1 MLTEI
6 KEVKNP
12 KNTTM
17 SSDSEPYGLN
27 EVDEFHKNKAKITFD
42 NSTLSKNYKNTRK
55 RYDHNSDEDLAY
67 SDEDVMNINEEDS
80 EEEQEDEDFDSEH
93 DEENPL
99 DGATVYKKLFGKK
112 LRSVED
118 VEELEEEDENN
129 WGSTKSNYYGADDV
143 SDNEDDAKAM
153 EEEAK
158 KQQKSHMESL
168 NMMDFMDLDDE
179 TEQKEWSTAAKEYDN
194 KAFEGDSGIVQI
206 EKQNVDSIASFSEKE
221 KVDFLKSRFPEFTPL
236 YKEYKNIN
244 EKLEKT
250 KASLLLIDSESN
262 QELFTVLNMKK
273 SAYLSNLA
281 SMNLYFVILLNNL
294 QDPDNEDFKNMKY
307 HPIMEKILLTK
318 EIVRQADSLP
328 ENYESNDIEDVD
340 ENEEINE
347 LDEDILANAVEEDED
362 IENSE
367 SEEDEEEVASEEE
380 SDIEFE
386 SRVNVS
392 DQKKNRGDFIED
404 EINDIDL
411 AEKNQKKK
419 SLRFYTAKID
429 KSDRQSNDKLV
440 GGDDDIPY
448 KERMFERKQRLLEEA
463 RQRGLQKQD
472 DFAKQME
479 EEEDVDMDK
488 INEINNY
495 NTEEIEDFYNSVSK
509 TKADKKE
516 KRSEAHRL
524 AKQASTEGKLE
535 ELAETL
541 DEDGKRAI
549 NYQILKNKGLTP
561 HRHKD
566 NRNSRVKKRKKYEKA
581 QKKLRSIKQVYKG
594 PHDGRYEGEKSGIRK
609 DISKSTKL

>member
-1 MLTEI
+1 
-6 KEVKNP
+6 
-12 KNTTM
+12 
-17 SSDSEPYGLN
+17 
-27 EVDEFHKNKAKITFD
+27 
-42 NSTLSKNYKNTRK
+42 
-55 RYDHNSDEDLAY
+55 
-67 SDEDVMNINEEDS
+67 
-80 EEEQEDEDFDSEH
+80 
-93 DEENPL
+93 
-99 DGATVYKKLFGKK
+99 
-112 LRSVED
+112 
-118 VEELEEEDENN
+118 
-129 WGSTKSNYYGADDV
+129 
-143 SDNEDDAKAM
+143 
-153 EEEAK
+153 
-158 KQQKSHMESL
+158 
-168 NMMDFMDLDDE
+168 
-179 TEQKEWSTAAKEYDN
+179 
-194 KAFEGDSGIVQI
+194 
-206 EKQNVDSIASFSEKE
+206 
-221 KVDFLKSRFPEFTPL
+221 
-236 YKEYKNIN
+236 
-244 EKLEKT
+244 
-250 KASLLLIDSESN
+250 
-262 QELFTVLNMKK
+262 MKK

-367 SEEDEEEVASEEE
+367 SEEDEEEVASEED

-386 SRVNVS
+386 ARVNVS

-524 AKQASTEGKLE
+524 AKQASTE

>member
-1 MLTEI
+1 
-6 KEVKNP
+6 
-12 KNTTM
+12 M

-42 NSTLSKNYKNTRK
+42 NSTLSKNYKNTRQ
-55 RYDHNSDEDLAY
+55 RYDVNSDEDLAY
-67 SDEDVMNINEEDS
+67 SDEDVMNINEDDS
-80 EEEQEDEDFDSEH
+80 EDESEQQDDAQDDSED
-93 DEENPL
+93 DEQNPL

-118 VEELEEEDENN
+118 VGDMDEDDENN
-129 WGSTKSNYYGADDV
+129 WGSSKSNYYGADDV

-158 KQQKSHMESL
+158 KQQISHMESL

-179 TEQKEWSTAAKEYDN
+179 TEQKEWSNAAKEYDN
-194 KAFEGDSGIVQI
+194 KAFEMDSGIVQI
-206 EKQNVDSIASFSEKE
+206 EKQSTDSIASFSEKE
-221 KVDFLKSRFPEFTPL
+221 KLDFLKSRFPEFTPL
-236 YKEYKNIN
+236 YKEYKSIN
-244 EKLEKT
+244 EKLENVK
-250 KASLLLIDSESN
+250 SILLETDADSN
-262 QELFTVLNMKK
+262 QELFTVMNMKK

-281 SMNLYFVILLNNL
+281 SMNLYFFVLLKNL

-307 HPIMEKILLTK
+307 HPVMEKILLTK

-328 ENYESNDIEDVD
+328 ETYESNTVDDVD
-340 ENEEINE
+340 DEEEINE
-347 LDEDILANAVEEDED
+347 LDEDILADVVEEDEQSMD
-362 IENSE
+362 ESGSEEENS
-367 SEEDEEEVASEEE
+367 ASEEE
-380 SDIEFE
+380 SEIELE
-386 SRVNVS
+386 SRVIAS
-392 DQKKNRGDFIED
+392 KGKKDQGDFIED
-404 EINDIDL
+404 EINDVDL

-429 KSDRQSNDKLV
+429 KSDRQASDKLV

-479 EEEDVDMDK
+479 EDEDVDMDK
-488 INEINNY
+488 IDEINNY
-495 NTEEIEDFYNSVSK
+495 DSKEIEDFYNAVSK
-509 TKADKKE
+509 SKSDKKQNRQE
-516 KRSEAHRL
+516 SHKL
-524 AKQASTEGKLE
+524 AKQAATEGKLE

-581 QKKLRSIKQVYKG
+581 QKKLRSMKQVYKG
-594 PHDGRYEGEKSGIRK
+594 PHNGRYEGEKSGIRK

>member
-1 MLTEI
+1 
-6 KEVKNP
+6 
-12 KNTTM
+12 M

-42 NSTLSKNYKNTRK
+42 NSTLSKNYKNTRQ
-55 RYDHNSDEDLAY
+55 RYDVNSDEDLAY
-67 SDEDVMNINEEDS
+67 SDEDVMNINEDDS
-80 EEEQEDEDFDSEH
+80 EDESEQQVDDQDESED
-93 DEENPL
+93 DEQNPL

-118 VEELEEEDENN
+118 VEDLNEDEENN
-129 WGSTKSNYYGADDV
+129 WGSSKSNYYGADDV

-179 TEQKEWSTAAKEYDN
+179 TEQKEWTNAAKEYDN
-194 KAFEGDSGIVQI
+194 KAFEMDSGIVQI
-206 EKQNVDSIASFSEKE
+206 EKQSTDTIASFSEKE
-221 KVDFLKSRFPEFTPL
+221 KLDFLKSRFPEFTPL
-236 YKEYKNIN
+236 YKEYKSIN
-244 EKLEKT
+244 EKLENVK
-250 KASLLLIDSESN
+250 SILLETDADSN
-262 QELFTVLNMKK
+262 QELFTVMNMKK

-281 SMNLYFVILLNNL
+281 SMNLYFFVLLKNL
-294 QDPDNEDFKNMKY
+294 QDPDNEEFKNMKY

-318 EIVRQADSLP
+318 EIVRQADLLP
-328 ENYESNDIEDVD
+328 ETYESNTVD
-340 ENEEINE
+340 
-347 LDEDILANAVEEDED
+347 DD
-362 IENSE
+362 
-367 SEEDEEEVASEEE
+367 DEEEEIKEIDEGILADVVAEDDEQSMEESGSDEENSTSEEE
-380 SDIEFE
+380 SEIELE
-386 SRVNVS
+386 SRVFAS
-392 DQKKNRGDFIED
+392 KGKKDQGDFIED
-404 EINDIDL
+404 DINDIDL

-429 KSDRQSNDKLV
+429 KSDRQASDKLV

-463 RQRGLQKQD
+463 RQRGLQKKD

-479 EEEDVDMDK
+479 ENEDVDMDK
-488 INEINNY
+488 IDEINNY
-495 NTEEIEDFYNSVSK
+495 DSKEIEDFYNAVSK
-509 TKADKKE
+509 SKSDKKQNRQE
-516 KRSEAHRL
+516 SHKL
-524 AKQASTEGKLE
+524 AKQAATEGKLE

-581 QKKLRSIKQVYKG
+581 QKKLRSMKQVYKG
-594 PHDGRYEGEKSGIRK
+594 PHNGRYEGEKSGIRK

>member
-1 MLTEI
+1 
-6 KEVKNP
+6 
-12 KNTTM
+12 M

-42 NSTLSKNYKNTRK
+42 NSTLSKNYKNTRQ
-55 RYDHNSDEDLAY
+55 RYDVNSDEDLAY
-67 SDEDVMNINEEDS
+67 SDEDVMNINEDDS
-80 EEEQEDEDFDSEH
+80 EDESEQQDDAQDDSED
-93 DEENPL
+93 DEQNPL

-118 VEELEEEDENN
+118 VGDMDEDDENN
-129 WGSTKSNYYGADDV
+129 WGSSKSNYYGADDV

-158 KQQKSHMESL
+158 KQQISHMESL

-179 TEQKEWSTAAKEYDN
+179 TEQKEWSNAAKEYDN
-194 KAFEGDSGIVQI
+194 KAFEMDSGIVQI
-206 EKQNVDSIASFSEKE
+206 EKQSTDSIASFSEKE
-221 KVDFLKSRFPEFTPL
+221 KLDFLKSRFPEFTPL
-236 YKEYKNIN
+236 YKEYKSIN
-244 EKLEKT
+244 EKLENVK
-250 KASLLLIDSESN
+250 SILLETDADSN
-262 QELFTVLNMKK
+262 QELFTVMNMKK

-281 SMNLYFVILLNNL
+281 SMNLYFFVLLKNL

-307 HPIMEKILLTK
+307 HPVMEKILLTK

-328 ENYESNDIEDVD
+328 ETYESTTVDDVD
-340 ENEEINE
+340 DEEEIIE
-347 LDEDILANAVEEDED
+347 LDEDILADVVEEDEQSMD
-362 IENSE
+362 ESGSEEENS
-367 SEEDEEEVASEEE
+367 ASEEE
-380 SDIEFE
+380 SEIELE
-386 SRVNVS
+386 SRVIAS
-392 DQKKNRGDFIED
+392 KGKKDQGDFIED
-404 EINDIDL
+404 EINDVDL

-429 KSDRQSNDKLV
+429 KSDRQASDKLV

-479 EEEDVDMDK
+479 EDEDVDMDK
-488 INEINNY
+488 IDEINNY
-495 NTEEIEDFYNSVSK
+495 DSKEIEDFYNAVSK
-509 TKADKKE
+509 SKSDKKQNRQE
-516 KRSEAHRL
+516 SHKL
-524 AKQASTEGKLE
+524 AKQAATEGKLE

-581 QKKLRSIKQVYKG
+581 QKKLRSMKQVYKG
-594 PHDGRYEGEKSGIRK
+594 PHNGRYEGEKSGIRK

>member
-1 MLTEI
+1 
-6 KEVKNP
+6 
-12 KNTTM
+12 M

-42 NSTLSKNYKNTRK
+42 NSTLSKNYKNTRQ
-55 RYDHNSDEDLAY
+55 RYDVNSDEELAY
-67 SDEDVMNINEEDS
+67 SDEDVMNINEDDS
-80 EEEQEDEDFDSEH
+80 EDESEQQDDAQDDSED
-93 DEENPL
+93 DEQNPL

-118 VEELEEEDENN
+118 VEDMDEDDENN
-129 WGSTKSNYYGADDV
+129 WGSSKSNYYGADDV

-179 TEQKEWSTAAKEYDN
+179 TEQKEWSNAAKEYDN
-194 KAFEGDSGIVQI
+194 KAFEMDSGIVQI
-206 EKQNVDSIASFSEKE
+206 EKQSTDSIASFSEKE
-221 KVDFLKSRFPEFTPL
+221 KLDFLKSRFPEFTPL
-236 YKEYKNIN
+236 YKEYKSIN
-244 EKLEKT
+244 EKLENVK
-250 KASLLLIDSESN
+250 SILLETDADSN
-262 QELFTVLNMKK
+262 QELFTVMNMKK

-281 SMNLYFVILLNNL
+281 SMNLYFFVLLKNL

-307 HPIMEKILLTK
+307 HPVMEKILLTK

-328 ENYESNDIEDVD
+328 ETYESNTVDDVD
-340 ENEEINE
+340 DEEEINE
-347 LDEDILANAVEEDED
+347 LDEDILADVVEEDEQSMD
-362 IENSE
+362 ESGSEEENS
-367 SEEDEEEVASEEE
+367 ASEEE
-380 SDIEFE
+380 SEIELE
-386 SRVNVS
+386 SRVIAS
-392 DQKKNRGDFIED
+392 KGKKDQGDFIED
-404 EINDIDL
+404 EINDVDL

-429 KSDRQSNDKLV
+429 KSDRQASDKLV

-479 EEEDVDMDK
+479 EDEDVDMDK
-488 INEINNY
+488 IDEINNY
-495 NTEEIEDFYNSVSK
+495 DSKEIENFYNAVSK
-509 TKADKKE
+509 SKSDKKQNRQE
-516 KRSEAHRL
+516 SHKL
-524 AKQASTEGKLE
+524 AKQAATEGKLE

-581 QKKLRSIKQVYKG
+581 QKKLRSMKQVYKG
-594 PHDGRYEGEKSGIRK
+594 PHNGRYEGEKSGIRK

>member
-1 MLTEI
+1 
-6 KEVKNP
+6 
-12 KNTTM
+12 M

-42 NSTLSKNYKNTRK
+42 NSTLSKNYKNTRQ
-55 RYDHNSDEDLAY
+55 RYDVNSDEDLAY
-67 SDEDVMNINEEDS
+67 SDEDVMNINEDDS
-80 EEEQEDEDFDSEH
+80 EDESEQQDDAQDDSED
-93 DEENPL
+93 DEQNPL

-118 VEELEEEDENN
+118 VEDMDGDDENN
-129 WGSTKSNYYGADDV
+129 WGSSKSNYYGADDV

-179 TEQKEWSTAAKEYDN
+179 TEQKEWSNAAKEYDN
-194 KAFEGDSGIVQI
+194 KAFEMDSGIVQI
-206 EKQNVDSIASFSEKE
+206 EKQSTDSIASFSEKE
-221 KVDFLKSRFPEFTPL
+221 KLDFLKSRFPEFTPL
-236 YKEYKNIN
+236 YKEYKSIN
-244 EKLEKT
+244 EKLENVK
-250 KASLLLIDSESN
+250 SILLETDADSN
-262 QELFTVLNMKK
+262 QELFTVMNMKK

-281 SMNLYFVILLNNL
+281 SMNLYFFVLLKNL
-294 QDPDNEDFKNMKY
+294 QDPDNEEFKNMKY
-307 HPIMEKILLTK
+307 HPVMEKILLTK

-328 ENYESNDIEDVD
+328 ETYESNTVDDVD
-340 ENEEINE
+340 DEEEINE
-347 LDEDILANAVEEDED
+347 LDEDILADVVEEDEQSMD
-362 IENSE
+362 ESGSEEENS
-367 SEEDEEEVASEEE
+367 ASEEE
-380 SDIEFE
+380 SEIELE
-386 SRVNVS
+386 SRVIAS
-392 DQKKNRGDFIED
+392 KGKKDQGDFIED
-404 EINDIDL
+404 EINDVDL

-429 KSDRQSNDKLV
+429 KSDRQASDKLV

-479 EEEDVDMDK
+479 EDEDVDMDK
-488 INEINNY
+488 IDEINNY
-495 NTEEIEDFYNSVSK
+495 DSKEIEDFYNAVSK
-509 TKADKKE
+509 SKSDKKQNRQE
-516 KRSEAHRL
+516 SHKL
-524 AKQASTEGKLE
+524 AKQAATEGKLE

-581 QKKLRSIKQVYKG
+581 QKKLRSMKQVYKG
-594 PHDGRYEGEKSGIRK
+594 PHNGRYEGEKSGIRK

>member
-1 MLTEI
+1 
-6 KEVKNP
+6 
-12 KNTTM
+12 M

-42 NSTLSKNYKNTRK
+42 NSTLSKNYKNTRQ
-55 RYDHNSDEDLAY
+55 RYDVNSDEDLAY
-67 SDEDVMNINEEDS
+67 SDEDVMNINEDDS
-80 EEEQEDEDFDSEH
+80 EDESEQQDDAQDDSED
-93 DEENPL
+93 DEQNPL

-118 VEELEEEDENN
+118 VEDMDEDDENN
-129 WGSTKSNYYGADDV
+129 WGSSKSNYYGADDV

-179 TEQKEWSTAAKEYDN
+179 TEQKEWSNAAKEYDN
-194 KAFEGDSGIVQI
+194 KAFEMDSGIVQI
-206 EKQNVDSIASFSEKE
+206 EKQSTDSIASFSEKE
-221 KVDFLKSRFPEFTPL
+221 KLDFLKSRFPEFTPL
-236 YKEYKNIN
+236 YKEYKSIN
-244 EKLEKT
+244 EKLENVK
-250 KASLLLIDSESN
+250 SILLETDADSN
-262 QELFTVLNMKK
+262 QELFTVMNMKK

-281 SMNLYFVILLNNL
+281 SMNLYFFVLLKNL

-307 HPIMEKILLTK
+307 HPVMEKILLTK

-328 ENYESNDIEDVD
+328 ETYESTTVDDVD
-340 ENEEINE
+340 DEEEINE
-347 LDEDILANAVEEDED
+347 LDEDILADVVEEDEQSMD
-362 IENSE
+362 ESGSEEENS
-367 SEEDEEEVASEEE
+367 ASEEE
-380 SDIEFE
+380 SEIELE
-386 SRVNVS
+386 SRVIAS
-392 DQKKNRGDFIED
+392 KGKKDQGDFIED
-404 EINDIDL
+404 EINDVDL

-429 KSDRQSNDKLV
+429 KSDRQASDKLV

-479 EEEDVDMDK
+479 EDEDVDMDK
-488 INEINNY
+488 IDEINNY
-495 NTEEIEDFYNSVSK
+495 DSKEIEDFYNAVSK
-509 TKADKKE
+509 SKSDKKQNRQE
-516 KRSEAHRL
+516 SHKL
-524 AKQASTEGKLE
+524 AKQAATEGKLE

-581 QKKLRSIKQVYKG
+581 QKKLRSMKQVYKG
-594 PHDGRYEGEKSGIRK
+594 PHNGRYEGEKSGIRK

>member
-1 MLTEI
+1 
-6 KEVKNP
+6 
-12 KNTTM
+12 M

-42 NSTLSKNYKNTRK
+42 NSTLSKNYKNTRQ
-55 RYDHNSDEDLAY
+55 RYDVNSDEELAY
-67 SDEDVMNINEEDS
+67 SDEDVMNINEDDS
-80 EEEQEDEDFDSEH
+80 EDESEQQDDAQDDSED
-93 DEENPL
+93 DEQNPL

-118 VEELEEEDENN
+118 VEDMDEDDENN
-129 WGSTKSNYYGADDV
+129 WGSSKSNYYGADDV

-179 TEQKEWSTAAKEYDN
+179 TEQKEWSNAAKEYDN
-194 KAFEGDSGIVQI
+194 KAFEMDSGIVQI
-206 EKQNVDSIASFSEKE
+206 EKQSTDSIASFSEKE
-221 KVDFLKSRFPEFTPL
+221 KLDFLKSRFPEFTPL
-236 YKEYKNIN
+236 YKEYKSIN
-244 EKLEKT
+244 EKLENVK
-250 KASLLLIDSESN
+250 SILLETDADSN
-262 QELFTVLNMKK
+262 QELFTVMNMKK

-281 SMNLYFVILLNNL
+281 SMNLYFFVLLKNL

-307 HPIMEKILLTK
+307 HPVMEKILLTK

-328 ENYESNDIEDVD
+328 ETYESNTVDDVD
-340 ENEEINE
+340 DEEEINE
-347 LDEDILANAVEEDED
+347 LDEDILADVVEEDEQSMD
-362 IENSE
+362 ESGSEEENS
-367 SEEDEEEVASEEE
+367 ASEEE
-380 SDIEFE
+380 SEIELE
-386 SRVNVS
+386 SRVIAS
-392 DQKKNRGDFIED
+392 KGKKDQGDFIED
-404 EINDIDL
+404 EINDVDL

-429 KSDRQSNDKLV
+429 KSDRQASDKLV

-479 EEEDVDMDK
+479 EDEDVDMDK
-488 INEINNY
+488 IDEINNY
-495 NTEEIEDFYNSVSK
+495 DSKEIEDFYNAVSK
-509 TKADKKE
+509 SKSDKKQNRQE
-516 KRSEAHRL
+516 SHKL
-524 AKQASTEGKLE
+524 AKQAATEGKLE

-581 QKKLRSIKQVYKG
+581 QKKLRSMKQVYKG
-594 PHDGRYEGEKSGIRK
+594 PHNGRYEGEKSGIRK

>member
-1 MLTEI
+1 
-6 KEVKNP
+6 
-12 KNTTM
+12 M

-42 NSTLSKNYKNTRK
+42 NSTLSKNYKNTRQ
-55 RYDHNSDEDLAY
+55 RYDINSDEDLAY
-67 SDEDVMNINEEDS
+67 SDEDVMSINEENSQDESDKQDDDQVDS
-80 EEEQEDEDFDSEH
+80 EDDEQ
-93 DEENPL
+93 NPL

-112 LRSVED
+112 LRSVEE
-118 VEELEEEDENN
+118 VEELDEDDENN
-129 WGSTKSNYYGADDV
+129 WGSSKSNYYGADDV

-158 KQQKSHMESL
+158 KQQQSHMESL

-179 TEQKEWSTAAKEYDN
+179 TEQKEWSNAAKEYDN
-194 KAFEGDSGIVQI
+194 KAFEVDSGIVQI
-206 EKQNVDSIASFSEKE
+206 EKQNTDSIASFSEKE
-221 KVDFLKSRFPEFTPL
+221 KLEFLRSRFPEFTPL
-236 YKEYKNIN
+236 YKEYKSIN
-244 EKLEKT
+244 QKLENVK
-250 KASLLLIDSESN
+250 SVLSETDCDSN
-262 QELFTVLNMKK
+262 QELFTVMNMKK

-281 SMNLYFVILLNNL
+281 SMNLYFFILLKNL
-294 QDPDNEDFKNMKY
+294 QDPDNEEFKNMKY

-328 ENYESNDIEDVD
+328 ETYESNTMDDVD
-340 ENEEINE
+340 EDEEISE
-347 LDEDILANAVEEDED
+347 LDEDILANAVEEENEDQLMEESKSDE
-362 IENSE
+362 ENS
-367 SEEDEEEVASEEE
+367 ASEEE
-380 SDIEFE
+380 SEIELE
-386 SRVNVS
+386 SRVIASKV
-392 DQKKNRGDFIED
+392 KKDKSDFIED

-429 KSDRQSNDKLV
+429 KSDRQASDKLV

-463 RQRGLQKQD
+463 RQRGLQKKD

-479 EEEDVDMDK
+479 EDEDIDMDK
-488 INEINNY
+488 IDEINNY
-495 NTEEIEDFYNSVSK
+495 NSKEIEDFYSSVSK
-509 TKADKKE
+509 SKSDKKQS
-516 KRSEAHRL
+516 RQEAHKL
-524 AKQASTEGKLE
+524 AKQAATEGKLE

-581 QKKLRSIKQVYKG
+581 QKKLRSMKQVYQG
-594 PHDGRYEGEKSGIRK
+594 PHNGRYEGEKSGIRK

>member
-1 MLTEI
+1 
-6 KEVKNP
+6 
-12 KNTTM
+12 M

-42 NSTLSKNYKNTRK
+42 NSTLSKNYKNTRQ
-55 RYDHNSDEDLAY
+55 RYDVNSDEDLAY
-67 SDEDVMNINEEDS
+67 SDEDVMNINEDDS
-80 EEEQEDEDFDSEH
+80 EDESEQQDDGQDDSED
-93 DEENPL
+93 DEQNPL

-118 VEELEEEDENN
+118 VEDMDEDDENN
-129 WGSTKSNYYGADDV
+129 WGSSKSNYYGADDV

-179 TEQKEWSTAAKEYDN
+179 TEQKEWSNAAKEYDN
-194 KAFEGDSGIVQI
+194 KAFEMDSGIVQI
-206 EKQNVDSIASFSEKE
+206 EKQSTDSIASFSEKE
-221 KVDFLKSRFPEFTPL
+221 KLDFLKSRFPEFTPL
-236 YKEYKNIN
+236 YKEYKSIN
-244 EKLEKT
+244 EKLENVK
-250 KASLLLIDSESN
+250 SILLETDADSN
-262 QELFTVLNMKK
+262 QELFTVMNMKK

-281 SMNLYFVILLNNL
+281 SMNLYFFVLLKNL

-307 HPIMEKILLTK
+307 HPVMEKILLTK

-328 ENYESNDIEDVD
+328 ETYESNTVDDVD
-340 ENEEINE
+340 DEEEINE
-347 LDEDILANAVEEDED
+347 LDEDILADVVEEDEQSMD
-362 IENSE
+362 ESGSEEENS
-367 SEEDEEEVASEEE
+367 ASEEE
-380 SDIEFE
+380 SEIELE
-386 SRVNVS
+386 SRVIAS
-392 DQKKNRGDFIED
+392 KGKKDQGDFIED
-404 EINDIDL
+404 EINDVDL

-429 KSDRQSNDKLV
+429 KSDRQASDKLV

-479 EEEDVDMDK
+479 EDEDVDMDK
-488 INEINNY
+488 IDEINNY
-495 NTEEIEDFYNSVSK
+495 DSKEIEDFYNAVSK
-509 TKADKKE
+509 SKSDKKQNRQE
-516 KRSEAHRL
+516 SHKL
-524 AKQASTEGKLE
+524 AKQAATEGKLE

-581 QKKLRSIKQVYKG
+581 QKKLRSMKQVYKG
-594 PHDGRYEGEKSGIRK
+594 PHNGRYEGEKSGIRK

>member
-1 MLTEI
+1 
-6 KEVKNP
+6 
-12 KNTTM
+12 M

-42 NSTLSKNYKNTRK
+42 NSTLSKNYKNTRQ
-55 RYDHNSDEDLAY
+55 RYDVNSDEELAY
-67 SDEDVMNINEEDS
+67 SDEDVMNINEDDS
-80 EEEQEDEDFDSEH
+80 EDESEQQDDAQDDSED
-93 DEENPL
+93 DEQNPL

-118 VEELEEEDENN
+118 VEDMDEDDENN
-129 WGSTKSNYYGADDV
+129 WGSSKSNYYGADDV

-179 TEQKEWSTAAKEYDN
+179 TEQKEWSNAAKEYDN
-194 KAFEGDSGIVQI
+194 KAFEMDSGIVQI
-206 EKQNVDSIASFSEKE
+206 EKQSTDSIASFSEKE
-221 KVDFLKSRFPEFTPL
+221 KLDFLKSRFPEFTPL
-236 YKEYKNIN
+236 YKEYKSIN
-244 EKLEKT
+244 EKLENVK
-250 KASLLLIDSESN
+250 SILLETDADSN
-262 QELFTVLNMKK
+262 QELFTVMNMKK

-281 SMNLYFVILLNNL
+281 SMNLYFFVLLKNL

-307 HPIMEKILLTK
+307 HPVMEKILLTK

-328 ENYESNDIEDVD
+328 ETYESNTVDDVD
-340 ENEEINE
+340 DEEEINE
-347 LDEDILANAVEEDED
+347 LDEDILADVVEEDEQSMD
-362 IENSE
+362 ESGSEEENS
-367 SEEDEEEVASEEE
+367 ASEEE
-380 SDIEFE
+380 SEIELE
-386 SRVNVS
+386 SRVVAS
-392 DQKKNRGDFIED
+392 KGKKDQGDFIED
-404 EINDIDL
+404 EINDVDL

-429 KSDRQSNDKLV
+429 KSDRQASDKLV

-479 EEEDVDMDK
+479 EDEDVDMDK
-488 INEINNY
+488 IDEINNY
-495 NTEEIEDFYNSVSK
+495 DSKEIEDFYNAVSK
-509 TKADKKE
+509 SKSDKKQNRQE
-516 KRSEAHRL
+516 SHKL
-524 AKQASTEGKLE
+524 AKQAATEGKLE

-581 QKKLRSIKQVYKG
+581 QKKLRSMKQVYKG
-594 PHDGRYEGEKSGIRK
+594 PHNGRYEGEKSGIRK

>member
-1 MLTEI
+1 
-6 KEVKNP
+6 
-12 KNTTM
+12 M

-42 NSTLSKNYKNTRK
+42 NSTLSKNYKNTRQ
-55 RYDHNSDEDLAY
+55 RYDVNSDEDLAY
-67 SDEDVMNINEEDS
+67 SDEDVMNINEDDS
-80 EEEQEDEDFDSEH
+80 EDESEQQDDAQDDSED
-93 DEENPL
+93 DEQNPL

-118 VEELEEEDENN
+118 VEDMDEDDENN
-129 WGSTKSNYYGADDV
+129 WGSSKSNYYGADDV

-179 TEQKEWSTAAKEYDN
+179 TEQKEWSNAAKEYDN
-194 KAFEGDSGIVQI
+194 KAFEMDSGIVQI
-206 EKQNVDSIASFSEKE
+206 EKQSTDSIASFSEKE
-221 KVDFLKSRFPEFTPL
+221 KLDFLKSRFPEFTPL
-236 YKEYKNIN
+236 YKEYKSIN
-244 EKLEKT
+244 EKLENVK
-250 KASLLLIDSESN
+250 SILLETDADSN
-262 QELFTVLNMKK
+262 QELFTVMNMKK

-281 SMNLYFVILLNNL
+281 SMNLYFFVLLKNL

-307 HPIMEKILLTK
+307 HPVMEKILLTK

-328 ENYESNDIEDVD
+328 ETYESNTVDDVD
-340 ENEEINE
+340 DEEEINE
-347 LDEDILANAVEEDED
+347 LDEDILADVVEEDEQSMD
-362 IENSE
+362 ESGSEEENS
-367 SEEDEEEVASEEE
+367 ASEEE
-380 SDIEFE
+380 SEIELE
-386 SRVNVS
+386 SRVIAS
-392 DQKKNRGDFIED
+392 KGKKDQGDFIED
-404 EINDIDL
+404 EINDVDL

-429 KSDRQSNDKLV
+429 KSDRQASDKLV

-479 EEEDVDMDK
+479 EDEDVDMDK
-488 INEINNY
+488 IDEINNY
-495 NTEEIEDFYNSVSK
+495 DSKEIEDFYNAVSK
-509 TKADKKE
+509 SKSDKKQNRQE
-516 KRSEAHRL
+516 SHKL
-524 AKQASTEGKLE
+524 AKQAATEGKLE

-581 QKKLRSIKQVYKG
+581 QKKLRSMKQVYKG
-594 PHDGRYEGEKSGIRK
+594 PHNGRYEGEKSGIRK

>member
-1 MLTEI
+1 
-6 KEVKNP
+6 
-12 KNTTM
+12 M

-42 NSTLSKNYKNTRK
+42 NSTLSKNYKNTRQ
-55 RYDHNSDEDLAY
+55 RYDVNSDEDLAY
-67 SDEDVMNINEEDS
+67 SDEDVMNINEDDS
-80 EEEQEDEDFDSEH
+80 EDESEQQVDDQDESED
-93 DEENPL
+93 DEQNPL

-118 VEELEEEDENN
+118 VEDLNEDEENN
-129 WGSTKSNYYGADDV
+129 WGSSKSNYYGADDV

-179 TEQKEWSTAAKEYDN
+179 TEQKEWTNAAKEYDN
-194 KAFEGDSGIVQI
+194 KAFEMDSGIVQI
-206 EKQNVDSIASFSEKE
+206 EKQSTDTIASFSEKE
-221 KVDFLKSRFPEFTPL
+221 KLDFLKSRFPEFTPL
-236 YKEYKNIN
+236 YKEYKSIN
-244 EKLEKT
+244 EKLENVK
-250 KASLLLIDSESN
+250 SILLETDADSN
-262 QELFTVLNMKK
+262 QELFTVMNMKK

-281 SMNLYFVILLNNL
+281 SMNLYFFVLLKNL
-294 QDPDNEDFKNMKY
+294 QDPDNEEFKNMKY

-318 EIVRQADSLP
+318 EIVRQADLLP
-328 ENYESNDIEDVD
+328 ETYESNTVD
-340 ENEEINE
+340 
-347 LDEDILANAVEEDED
+347 DD
-362 IENSE
+362 
-367 SEEDEEEVASEEE
+367 DEEEEIKEIDEGILADVVAEDDEQSMEESGSDEENSTSEEE
-380 SDIEFE
+380 SEIELE
-386 SRVNVS
+386 SRVFAS
-392 DQKKNRGDFIED
+392 KGKKDQGDFIED
-404 EINDIDL
+404 VINDIDL

-429 KSDRQSNDKLV
+429 KSDRQASDKLV

-463 RQRGLQKQD
+463 RQRGLQKKD

-479 EEEDVDMDK
+479 ENEDVDMDK
-488 INEINNY
+488 IDEINNY
-495 NTEEIEDFYNSVSK
+495 DSKEIEDFYNAVSK
-509 TKADKKE
+509 SKSDKKQSRQE
-516 KRSEAHRL
+516 SHKL
-524 AKQASTEGKLE
+524 AKQAATEGKLE

-581 QKKLRSIKQVYKG
+581 QKKLRSMKQVYKG
-594 PHDGRYEGEKSGIRK
+594 PHNGRYEGEKSGIRK

>member
-1 MLTEI
+1 
-6 KEVKNP
+6 
-12 KNTTM
+12 M

-42 NSTLSKNYKNTRK
+42 NSTLSKNYKNTRQ
-55 RYDHNSDEDLAY
+55 RYDVNSDEELAY
-67 SDEDVMNINEEDS
+67 SDEDVMNINEDDS
-80 EEEQEDEDFDSEH
+80 EDESEQQDDAQDDSED
-93 DEENPL
+93 DEQNPL

-118 VEELEEEDENN
+118 VEDMDEDDENN
-129 WGSTKSNYYGADDV
+129 WGSSKSNYYGADDV

-179 TEQKEWSTAAKEYDN
+179 TEQKEWSNAAKEYDN
-194 KAFEGDSGIVQI
+194 KAFEMDSGIVQI
-206 EKQNVDSIASFSEKE
+206 EKQSTDSIASFSEKE
-221 KVDFLKSRFPEFTPL
+221 KLDFLKSRFPEFTPL
-236 YKEYKNIN
+236 YKEYKSIN
-244 EKLEKT
+244 EKLENVK
-250 KASLLLIDSESN
+250 SILLETDADSN
-262 QELFTVLNMKK
+262 QELFTVMNMKK

-281 SMNLYFVILLNNL
+281 SMNLYFFVLLKNL

-307 HPIMEKILLTK
+307 HPVMEKILLTK

-328 ENYESNDIEDVD
+328 ETYESTTVDDVD
-340 ENEEINE
+340 DEEEINE
-347 LDEDILANAVEEDED
+347 LDEDILADVVEEDEQSMD
-362 IENSE
+362 ESGSEEENS
-367 SEEDEEEVASEEE
+367 ASEEE
-380 SDIEFE
+380 SEIELE
-386 SRVNVS
+386 SRVVAS
-392 DQKKNRGDFIED
+392 KGKKDQGDFIED
-404 EINDIDL
+404 EINDVDL

-429 KSDRQSNDKLV
+429 KSDRQASDKLV

-479 EEEDVDMDK
+479 EDEDVDMDK
-488 INEINNY
+488 IDEINNY
-495 NTEEIEDFYNSVSK
+495 DSKEIEDFYNAVSK
-509 TKADKKE
+509 SKSDKKQNRQE
-516 KRSEAHRL
+516 SHKL
-524 AKQASTEGKLE
+524 AKQAATEGKLE

-581 QKKLRSIKQVYKG
+581 QKKLRSMKQVYKG
-594 PHDGRYEGEKSGIRK
+594 PHNGRYEGEKSGIRK

>member
-1 MLTEI
+1 
-6 KEVKNP
+6 
-12 KNTTM
+12 
-17 SSDSEPYGLN
+17 
-27 EVDEFHKNKAKITFD
+27 
-42 NSTLSKNYKNTRK
+42 
-55 RYDHNSDEDLAY
+55 
-67 SDEDVMNINEEDS
+67 
-80 EEEQEDEDFDSEH
+80 
-93 DEENPL
+93 
-99 DGATVYKKLFGKK
+99 
-112 LRSVED
+112 
-118 VEELEEEDENN
+118 
-129 WGSTKSNYYGADDV
+129 
-143 SDNEDDAKAM
+143 
-153 EEEAK
+153 
-158 KQQKSHMESL
+158 MESL

-392 DQKKNRGDFIED
+392 DQKKNSGDFIED

-479 EEEDVDMDK
+479 EVEDVDMDK